1 MPGPTDIMLKHES
14 IDAAFQD
21 LLSAAQTMQNDLHDL
36 ITQLGGME
44 ANAGQ
49 YKEAFHEFLAIAN
62 RSYEAMHND
71 IQAGATALDEMNQ
84 AMRYADRAAAAGF

>member
-1 MPGPTDIMLKHES
+1 MSGPTDIMLKHES

-21 LLSAAQTMQNDLHDL
+21 MLSAARTMESNLAEL
-36 ITQLGGME
+36 IGRLKGME

-49 YKEAFHEFLAIAN
+49 YKQAFEEFVTLAQ
-62 RSYEAMHND
+62 RSSEQMHRD
-71 IQAGATALDEMNQ
+71 MHDGATALDTMNQ